1 MQHRTQAR
9 VPRTGERIVRPRHR
23 FIGLLHHVHGHT
35 LSSREPRQHRLHLR
49 PMNRSIWKRKLSAH
63 SMPSW
68 PCPSCAKGTLRL
80 IPKSLVR
87 NETLESK
94 RGHRHPDW
102 DPDWLEYA
110 FVAWGKCSHENCGAE
125 VAISGVGGIEPC
137 YDADGGTAWEDYF
150 SPRFCY
156 PMPSI
161 IDVPRKC
168 PDDVKGEL
176 KSSFS
181 LFFMDANAAANHVR
195 VALERLMDHFG
206 VQCRQ
211 KDKTKKFVDLSLHR
225 RIEIFAKKQTA
236 VGAPLMALKWLG
248 NAASHGRAISQDDLL
263 DAYEVLEHT
272 LVELIDRRS
281 ERVAELVKHITKKHA
296 PRKKRK

>member
-1 MQHRTQAR
+1 
-9 VPRTGERIVRPRHR
+9 
-23 FIGLLHHVHGHT
+23 
-35 LSSREPRQHRLHLR
+35 
-49 PMNRSIWKRKLSAH
+49 
-63 SMPSW
+63 
-68 PCPSCAKGTLRL
+68 
-80 IPKSLVR
+80 
-87 NETLESK
+87 
-94 RGHRHPDW
+94 
-102 DPDWLEYA
+102 
-110 FVAWGKCSHENCGAE
+110 
-125 VAISGVGGIEPC
+125 
-137 YDADGGTAWEDYF
+137 
-150 SPRFCY
+150 
-156 PMPSI
+156 MPSI

-248 NAASHGRAISQDDLL
+248 NAA
-263 DAYEVLEHT
+263 VM
-272 LVELIDRRS
+272 VELS
-281 ERVAELVKHITKKHA
+281 VKMTFWM
-296 PRKKRK
+296 RMRFSNTLLSNL